1 MLSIRHLTIV
11 VVAAAALTL
20 STAAAPGRAA
30 GTLEIPVI
38 LPLTGQAAFL
48 GLEHRTALQALED
61 AVNKQGGIHGA
72 QVHFD
77 FHDDQSNPQV
87 SVQLTD
93 EVLAKH
99 PPIVLGSSLSSF
111 CKAMAPLFDHGPVM
125 WCLSPAIYPAKGS
138 WVIASNVPTVD
149 DIEAFL
155 NYFREKGW
163 KRIGR
168 LTTTDASG
176 QDADQIFEELM
187 PKYPDLTIVANEH
200 MGVSDTSADAQA
212 TRIKTANPQVIV
224 VWTPGTPVGTALRA
238 LNDVGLDD
246 VPIATTSANMV
257 QKQIQSYSGFLPKD
271 FLFTGGGFQADIAA
285 NAGMKQAE
293 QFFTNA
299 LKASGVTKIDFQSG
313 MAYDPA
319 LITLSAYQ
327 KLGLNATAE
336 QIHDYILGLRQFPG
350 VNGLYD
356 FSSGDQHGLGVED
369 VLVFRWNPATS
380 WWDPISGFGGKG
392 PVPKS

>member
-1 MLSIRHLTIV
+1 M
-11 VVAAAALTL
+11 
-20 STAAAPGRAA
+20 
-30 GTLEIPVI
+30 
-38 LPLTGQAAFL
+38 
-48 GLEHRTALQALED
+48 
-61 AVNKQGGIHGA
+61 
-72 QVHFD
+72 HFD